1 MARWLRKMDKVVR
14 ARYDEV
20 IEIYGWLDD
29 FTSALDPDRDEDL
42 QADLFY
48 IDSMVAGWI
57 SEGQFEKP
65 RVPEL
70 VLDAIAA
77 AELNRASHP
86 MPPSDELWH
95 RLQRLRELASS

>member
-1 MARWLRKMDKVVR
+1 MGKAIPARH
-14 ARYDEV
+14 DEV
-20 IEIYGWLDD
+20 IDIYGWLGD
-29 FTSALDPDRDEDL
+29 FTARLDPDRDEDL

>member
-1 MARWLRKMDKVVR
+1 MDKVIR

-20 IEIYGWLDD
+20 IDIYGWLGD
-29 FTSALDPDRDEDL
+29 FTARLDPDRDEDL

-48 IDSMVAGWI
+48 IDSTLAGWI
-57 SEGQFEKP
+57 SEGQFENP
-65 RVPEL
+65 RVPKL

-77 AELNRASHP
+77 AEANRASHST
-86 MPPSDELWH
+86 PPPDELWR